1 MTATAAPPPAALRPH
16 DPANL
21 VEVDDVKV
29 HFPIRAGIFQ
39 TTKATVKAVDGVTFD
54 VRRGET
60 LGLVGE
66 SGCGKSTIGRAMIRL
81 RDATSGTVRFDGLDL
96 GTMSS
101 GDLRRT
107 RRRMQ
112 IIFQDPYGSLDPRMT
127 VGSIIAEPIETHHL
141 AEGDAKRDR
150 IADLLQLVGL
160 DPQYVKRYPHEFS
173 GGQRQRIGVAR
184 ALAVEPEFIVC
195 DEPISALDVSIQA
208 QVLNLLTDL
217 KKRLGLTY
225 LFVAHDLSVV
235 KHISDRVAV
244 MYLGKIVEIGP
255 PDQLYSAPG
264 HPYTRALLSAV
275 PVPDPVAER
284 KRKRVI
290 LKGDV
295 PSPVNPPPGCRFHT
309 RCWLYERLGQPE
321 DCRTIDPPTH
331 RRRRRWP
338 TTTRPATS
346 PTRRSRPTSGSP
358 TSATRMIRRGTPAA
372 AIASL
377 ESGKNGGLTDEQ
389 IAAFAAP
396 AFADLGKESTEVET
410 TEGLSAEDPNAAR
423 YTDGPTG
430 PIRGGR
436 ARFTHQ
442 GSRRVRRPKGHA
454 ILCRVRIA
462 RRHRAVND
470 AGGRRSNRRRR
481 KHETSAH
488 RCALCGDRDRVRGL
502 RWSLHQHRAVG
513 RAVGRRAV
521 DRRVDRAVGRTV
533 RVHRRHAQ
541 GGRHGS
547 WWPSPATSSGRTR
560 RSSMT
565 PARRT

>member
-1 MTATAAPPPAALRPH
+1 VDLVTATAAPDPKATGVPAAVPLREH
-16 DPANL
+16 DPRNI
-21 VEVDDVKV
+21 VEVDDLKV
-29 HFPIRAGIFQ
+29 HFPIRAGIF
-39 TTKATVKAVDGVTFD
+39 KSVKGSVKAVDGVTVD

-81 RDATSGTVRFDGLDL
+81 RDATGGSVRFDGTDL
-96 GTMSS
+96 FSLKP
-101 GDLRRT
+101 DELRRM

-127 VGSIIAEPIETHHL
+127 VSAIVSEPIETHNL
-141 AEGDAKRDR
+141 AEGAAKDERV
-150 IADLLQLVGL
+150 AELLRLVGL
-160 DPQYVKRYPHEFS
+160 DPKYVKRYPHEFS

-217 KKRLGLTY
+217 RARLGLTY

-255 PDQLYSAPG
+255 PEQLYAAPG

-321 DCRTIDPPTH
+321 ECRTVDPALKMVA
-331 RRRRRWP
+331 
-338 TTTRPATS
+338 TTADHLAACHFADEALKTDVGIAHIS
-346 PTRRSRPTSGSP
+346 VGSV
-358 TSATRMIRRGTPAA
+358 RRGTPDSAL
-372 AIASL
+372 ASL
-377 ESGKNGGLTDEQ
+377 KASGAAEQ
-389 IAAFAAP
+389 ETLAAP
-396 AFADLGKESTEVET
+396 AFVDEATPGGGESAADAFGVEPPDT
-410 TEGLSAEDPNAAR
+410 TDTP
-423 YTDGPTG
+423 TDIQNP
-430 PIRGGR
+430 
-436 ARFTHQ
+436 F
-442 GSRRVRRPKGHA
+442 
-454 ILCRVRIA
+454 
-462 RRHRAVND
+462 
-470 AGGRRSNRRRR
+470 
-481 KHETSAH
+481 
-488 RCALCGDRDRVRGL
+488 
-502 RWSLHQHRAVG
+502 
-513 RAVGRRAV
+513 
-521 DRRVDRAVGRTV
+521 
-533 RVHRRHAQ
+533 
-541 GGRHGS
+541 
-547 WWPSPATSSGRTR
+547 
-560 RSSMT
+560 
-565 PARRT
+565 